1 MAKFEVECVMK
12 DIREKIA
19 DKKMRANDLSYVTYY
34 HKKMLNDLRE
44 YNELIIFGA
53 GNYGKIVL
61 RDLKQH
67 DFENICCMCDNKI
80 NVSEVDGTEVITPDE
95 AMKRYP
101 EACYVITPKNYEN
114 EIILQLT
121 DMGVKIQN
129 IKIFNV
135 ENAGLI
141 VM

>member
-19 DKKMRANDLSYVTYY
+19 DKKMRENDLSYVTYY
-34 HKKMLNDLRE
+34 HKKLLNALRE
-44 YNELIIFGA
+44 YNKLIIFGA

-67 DFENICCMCDNKI
+67 GFENICCLCDNKI

-95 AMKRYP
+95 AVERYP

-114 EIILQLT
+114 EIMLQLT